1 MPGRSMKDLDVD
13 RTLLQEVTNQNLSF
27 SDMIK
32 LLRRLWVLD
41 IDSVFD
47 VIIQDSEIIPSILL
61 LKAGV
66 WEENKAIFEAL
77 KKNVRW
83 WEAHFVERQSDGV
96 YVFRH

>member
-1 MPGRSMKDLDVD
+1 MKDLDVD

-66 WEENKAIFEAL
+66 WEENKVIFEAL

>member
-1 MPGRSMKDLDVD
+1 MDVD

-66 WEENKAIFEAL
+66 WEENKVIFEAL

>member
-1 MPGRSMKDLDVD
+1 MDVD

-66 WEENKAIFEAL
+66 WEENKVIFEAL
-77 KKNVRW
+77 RKNVRW
-83 WEAHFVERQSDGV
+83 WEAHFVERQPDGV